1 MSYTIYYDVMSVKLS
16 KGNKYIPMV
25 LSGDNNVRRYDGSR
39 ARSWN
44 NISDRKGKVF
54 FTPDELME
62 ETKHIIDTNEYLSD
76 NRISGNGNMTPRK
89 LINLSKKCIQN
100 AISFTQ
106 AVNLSIAVYW
116 YDKRYDFT
124 PQKFVPKTEDELID
138 FVNADENKGK
148 TLFIGFQKESDA
160 TDLSE
165 MMNAFRKAFRK
176 KSNGVK
182 CLHCYLWPNGNRY
195 HEKIHK
201 YVGKGKDGE
210 PVLVDSYD
218 KAFKFEDIT
227 ETLMRSSFHY
237 LKYYKGESDIFSV
250 RQVEL

>member
-1 MSYTIYYDVMSVKLS
+1 MSYTIYYNVMSVKLS

-116 YDKRYDFT
+116 YDKRYNFT

-227 ETLMRSSFHY
+227 KTLMRSSFHY

-250 RQVEL
+250 RQIEL

>member
-1 MSYTIYYDVMSVKLS
+1 MSYTIYYNVMSVKLS

-106 AVNLSIAVYW
+106 AVNLSISVYW

-160 TDLSE
+160 TDLCE
-165 MMNAFRKAFRK
+165 MMNTFRKAFHK
-176 KSNGVK
+176 KSNGEK

-227 ETLMRSSFHY
+227 KTLMRLSFYY
-237 LKYYKGESDIFSV
+237 LKYYKGESDLFSV
-250 RQVEL
+250 SQIEV

>member
-1 MSYTIYYDVMSVKLS
+1 MSYTIYYNVMSVKLS

-25 LSGDNNVRRYDGSR
+25 LSGDNNVHRYDGSR

-106 AVNLSIAVYW
+106 AVNLSISVYW

-160 TDLSE
+160 TDLCE
-165 MMNAFRKAFRK
+165 MMNTFRKAFQK
-176 KSNGVK
+176 KSNGEK
-182 CLHCYLWPNGNRY
+182 CLHCYLWPNGSRY
-195 HEKIHK
+195 SDKIHK

-227 ETLMRSSFHY
+227 KTLMRLSFYY
-237 LKYYKGESDIFSV
+237 LKYYKGESDLFSV
-250 RQVEL
+250 SQIEV

>member
-39 ARSWN
+39 TRSWN

-106 AVNLSIAVYW
+106 AVNLSISVYW

-124 PQKFVPKTEDELID
+124 PQEFVPKTEDELID

-165 MMNAFRKAFRK
+165 MMNTFRKAFRK

-182 CLHCYLWPNGNRY
+182 CLHCYLWPNGSLY
-195 HEKIHK
+195 SEKIHK
-201 YVGKGKDGE
+201 YIGKGKDGE
-210 PVLVDSYD
+210 PVLVDSYS

-227 ETLMRSSFHY
+227 KALMRSSFYY
-237 LKYYKGESDIFSV
+237 LKYYKGESDLFSV
-250 RQVEL
+250 GQIEV

>member
-1 MSYTIYYDVMSVKLS
+1 MSYTIYYNVMSVKLS

-106 AVNLSIAVYW
+106 AVNLSISVYW

-124 PQKFVPKTEDELID
+124 PQEFVPKTEDELID

-160 TDLSE
+160 TDLCE
-165 MMNAFRKAFRK
+165 MMNTFRKAFQK
-176 KSNGVK
+176 KSNGEK
-182 CLHCYLWPNGNRY
+182 CLHCYLWPNGSRY
-195 HEKIHK
+195 SEKIHK

-227 ETLMRSSFHY
+227 KTLMRLSFYY
-237 LKYYKGESDIFSV
+237 LKYYKGESDLFSV
-250 RQVEL
+250 SQIEV

>member
-1 MSYTIYYDVMSVKLS
+1 MSYTIYYNVMSVKLS

-160 TDLSE
+160 TDLCE
-165 MMNAFRKAFRK
+165 MMNTFRKAFQK
-176 KSNGVK
+176 KSNGEK
-182 CLHCYLWPNGNRY
+182 CLHCYLWPNGSRY
-195 HEKIHK
+195 SEKIHK

-227 ETLMRSSFHY
+227 KTLMRLSFYY
-237 LKYYKGESDIFSV
+237 LKYYKGESDLFSV
-250 RQVEL
+250 GQIEV

>member
-1 MSYTIYYDVMSVKLS
+1 MSYTIYYNVMSVKLS

-160 TDLSE
+160 TDLCE
-165 MMNAFRKAFRK
+165 MMNTFRKAFQK
-176 KSNGVK
+176 KSNGEK
-182 CLHCYLWPNGNRY
+182 CLHCYLWPNGSRY
-195 HEKIHK
+195 SEKIHK

-227 ETLMRSSFHY
+227 KTLMRLSFYY
-237 LKYYKGESDIFSV
+237 LKYYKGESDLFSV
-250 RQVEL
+250 GQIEL

>member
-1 MSYTIYYDVMSVKLS
+1 MSYTIYYNVMSVKLS

-106 AVNLSIAVYW
+106 AVNLSISVYW

-160 TDLSE
+160 TDLCE
-165 MMNAFRKAFRK
+165 MMNTFRKAFQK
-176 KSNGVK
+176 KSNGEK
-182 CLHCYLWPNGNRY
+182 CLHCYLWPNGSRY
-195 HEKIHK
+195 SEKIHK

-210 PVLVDSYD
+210 PVLVDSYS

-227 ETLMRSSFHY
+227 KTLMRLSFYY
-237 LKYYKGESDIFSV
+237 LKYYKGESDLFSV
-250 RQVEL
+250 SQIEV

>member
-1 MSYTIYYDVMSVKLS
+1 MSYTIYYNVMSVKLS

-106 AVNLSIAVYW
+106 AVNLSISVYW

-160 TDLSE
+160 TDLCE
-165 MMNAFRKAFRK
+165 MMNTFRKAFRK

-227 ETLMRSSFHY
+227 KTLMRLSFYY
-237 LKYYKGESDIFSV
+237 LKYYKGESDLFSV
-250 RQVEL
+250 SQIEV

>member
-1 MSYTIYYDVMSVKLS
+1 MSYTIYYNVMSVKLS

-106 AVNLSIAVYW
+106 AVNLSISVYW

-160 TDLSE
+160 TDLCE
-165 MMNAFRKAFRK
+165 MMNTFRKAFRK

-227 ETLMRSSFHY
+227 KTLMRSAFHY

-250 RQVEL
+250 RQIEL

>member
-1 MSYTIYYDVMSVKLS
+1 MSYTIYYNVMSVKLS

-62 ETKHIIDTNEYLSD
+62 ETKHIIETNEYLSD

-106 AVNLSIAVYW
+106 AVNLSISVYW

-160 TDLSE
+160 TDLCE
-165 MMNAFRKAFRK
+165 MMNTFRKAFQK
-176 KSNGVK
+176 KSNGEK

-227 ETLMRSSFHY
+227 KTLMRLSFYY
-237 LKYYKGESDIFSV
+237 LKYYKGEGDLFSV
-250 RQVEL
+250 SQIEV

>member
-227 ETLMRSSFHY
+227 KTLMRSSFHY

>member
-89 LINLSKKCIQN
+89 LINLSKKCIKN
-100 AISFTQ
+100 AINFTQ
-106 AVNLSIAVYW
+106 AVNLSISVYW
-116 YDKRYDFT
+116 YDKKYDFT

-160 TDLSE
+160 TDLCE
-165 MMNAFRKAFRK
+165 MMNTFRKAFQK
-176 KSNGVK
+176 KSNGEK
-182 CLHCYLWPNGNRY
+182 CLHCYLWPNGSRY
-195 HEKIHK
+195 SDKIHK

-210 PVLVDSYD
+210 PVLVDSYS

-227 ETLMRSSFHY
+227 KALMRSSFYY
-237 LKYYKGESDIFSV
+237 LKYYKGESDLFSV
-250 RQVEL
+250 SQIEV

>member
-1 MSYTIYYDVMSVKLS
+1 MSYTIYYNVMSVKLS

-106 AVNLSIAVYW
+106 AVNLSISVYW

-160 TDLSE
+160 TDLCE
-165 MMNAFRKAFRK
+165 MMNTFRKAFQK
-176 KSNGVK
+176 KSNGEK
-182 CLHCYLWPNGNRY
+182 CLHCYLWPNGSRY
-195 HEKIHK
+195 SEKIHK

-210 PVLVDSYD
+210 PVLVDSYS

-227 ETLMRSSFHY
+227 KALMRSSFYY
-237 LKYYKGESDIFSV
+237 LKYYKGESDLFSV
-250 RQVEL
+250 SQIEV

>member
-39 ARSWN
+39 TRSWN

-106 AVNLSIAVYW
+106 AVNLSISVYW

-124 PQKFVPKTEDELID
+124 APKFVPKTEDELID

-160 TDLSE
+160 TDLNE
-165 MMNAFRKAFRK
+165 MMNTFRKAFRK

-182 CLHCYLWPNGNRY
+182 CLHCYLWPNGSLY
-195 HEKIHK
+195 SEKIHK
-201 YVGKGKDGE
+201 YIGKGKDGE
-210 PVLVDSYD
+210 PVLVDSYS

-227 ETLMRSSFHY
+227 KALMRSSFYY
-237 LKYYKGESDIFSV
+237 LKYYKGESDLFSV
-250 RQVEL
+250 GQIEV

>member
-1 MSYTIYYDVMSVKLS
+1 MSYTIYYNVMSVKLS

-106 AVNLSIAVYW
+106 AVNLSISVYW
-116 YDKRYDFT
+116 HDKRYDFT

-160 TDLSE
+160 TDLCE
-165 MMNAFRKAFRK
+165 MMNTFRKAFQK
-176 KSNGVK
+176 KSNGEK
-182 CLHCYLWPNGNRY
+182 CLHCYLWHNGNRY

-227 ETLMRSSFHY
+227 KTLMRLSFYY
-237 LKYYKGESDIFSV
+237 LKYYKGESDLFSV
-250 RQVEL
+250 SQIEV

>member
-39 ARSWN
+39 TRSWN

-106 AVNLSIAVYW
+106 AVNLSISVYW

-160 TDLSE
+160 TDLCE
-165 MMNAFRKAFRK
+165 MMNTFRKAFQK
-176 KSNGVK
+176 KSNGEK
-182 CLHCYLWPNGNRY
+182 CLHCYLWPNGSRY
-195 HEKIHK
+195 SDKIHK

-227 ETLMRSSFHY
+227 KTLMRLSFYY
-237 LKYYKGESDIFSV
+237 LKYYKGESDLFSV
-250 RQVEL
+250 SQIEV

>member
-62 ETKHIIDTNEYLSD
+62 ETKHIIETNEYLSD

-106 AVNLSIAVYW
+106 AVNLSISVYW

-160 TDLSE
+160 TDLCE
-165 MMNAFRKAFRK
+165 MMNTFRKAFQK
-176 KSNGVK
+176 KSNGEK
-182 CLHCYLWPNGNRY
+182 CLHCYLWPNGSRY
-195 HEKIHK
+195 SDKIHK

-227 ETLMRSSFHY
+227 KTLMRLSFYY
-237 LKYYKGESDIFSV
+237 LKYYKGESDLFSV
-250 RQVEL
+250 SQIEV

>member
-1 MSYTIYYDVMSVKLS
+1 MSVKLS

-106 AVNLSIAVYW
+106 AVNLSISVYW

-160 TDLSE
+160 TDLCE
-165 MMNAFRKAFRK
+165 MMNTFRKAFQK
-176 KSNGVK
+176 KSNGEK
-182 CLHCYLWPNGNRY
+182 CLHCYLWPNGSRY
-195 HEKIHK
+195 SDKIHK

-227 ETLMRSSFHY
+227 KTLMRLSFYY
-237 LKYYKGESDIFSV
+237 LKYYKGESDLFSV
-250 RQVEL
+250 SQIEV

>member
-1 MSYTIYYDVMSVKLS
+1 MSYTIYYNVMSVKLS

-106 AVNLSIAVYW
+106 AVNLSISVYW

-160 TDLSE
+160 TDLCE
-165 MMNAFRKAFRK
+165 MMNTFRKAFRK

-182 CLHCYLWPNGNRY
+182 CLHCYLWPNGSRY
-195 HEKIHK
+195 SDKIHK

-227 ETLMRSSFHY
+227 KTLMRLSFYY
-237 LKYYKGESDIFSV
+237 LKYYKGESDLFSV
-250 RQVEL
+250 SQIEV

>member
-1 MSYTIYYDVMSVKLS
+1 MSYTIYYNVMSVKLS

-106 AVNLSIAVYW
+106 AVNLSISVYW

-160 TDLSE
+160 TDLCE
-165 MMNAFRKAFRK
+165 MMNTFRKAFQK
-176 KSNGVK
+176 KSNGEK
-182 CLHCYLWPNGNRY
+182 CLHCYLWPNGSRY
-195 HEKIHK
+195 SKKIHK

-227 ETLMRSSFHY
+227 KTLMRSSFYY
-237 LKYYKGESDIFSV
+237 LKYYKGESDLFSV
-250 RQVEL
+250 SQIEV

>member
-1 MSYTIYYDVMSVKLS
+1 MSYTIYYNVMSVKLS

-106 AVNLSIAVYW
+106 AVNLSISVYW

-160 TDLSE
+160 TDLCE
-165 MMNAFRKAFRK
+165 MMNTFRKAFQK
-176 KSNGVK
+176 KSNGEK
-182 CLHCYLWPNGNRY
+182 CLHCYLWPNGSRY
-195 HEKIHK
+195 SDKIHK

-227 ETLMRSSFHY
+227 KALMRSSFYY
-237 LKYYKGESDIFSV
+237 LKYYKGESDLFSV
-250 RQVEL
+250 SQIEV

>member
-39 ARSWN
+39 TRSWN

-160 TDLSE
+160 TDLCE
-165 MMNAFRKAFRK
+165 MMNTFRKAFQK
-176 KSNGVK
+176 KSNGEK
-182 CLHCYLWPNGNRY
+182 CLHCYLWPNGSRY
-195 HEKIHK
+195 SEKIHK

-210 PVLVDSYD
+210 PVLVDSYS

-227 ETLMRSSFHY
+227 KTLIRSSFYY
-237 LKYYKGESDIFSV
+237 LKYYKGESDLFSV
-250 RQVEL
+250 GQIEV

>member
-1 MSYTIYYDVMSVKLS
+1 MSYTIYYNVMSVKLS

-106 AVNLSIAVYW
+106 AVNLSISVYW

-160 TDLSE
+160 TDLCE
-165 MMNAFRKAFRK
+165 MMNTFRKAFQK
-176 KSNGVK
+176 KSNGEK
-182 CLHCYLWPNGNRY
+182 CLHCYLWPNGSRNSD
-195 HEKIHK
+195 KIHK

-227 ETLMRSSFHY
+227 KTLMRLSFYY
-237 LKYYKGESDIFSV
+237 LKYYKGESDLFSV
-250 RQVEL
+250 SQIEV

>member
-1 MSYTIYYDVMSVKLS
+1 MSYTIYYNVMSVKLS

-160 TDLSE
+160 TDLCE
-165 MMNAFRKAFRK
+165 MMNTFRKAFQK
-176 KSNGVK
+176 KSNGEK
-182 CLHCYLWPNGNRY
+182 CLHCYLWPNGSRY
-195 HEKIHK
+195 SEKIHK

-227 ETLMRSSFHY
+227 KTLMRLSFYY
-237 LKYYKGESDIFSV
+237 LKYYKGESDLFSV
-250 RQVEL
+250 SQIEV

>member
-160 TDLSE
+160 TDLCE
-165 MMNAFRKAFRK
+165 MMNTFRKAFQK
-176 KSNGVK
+176 KSNGEK
-182 CLHCYLWPNGNRY
+182 CLHCYLWPNGSRY
-195 HEKIHK
+195 SEKIHK

-227 ETLMRSSFHY
+227 KTLMRLSFYY
-237 LKYYKGESDIFSV
+237 LKYYKGESDLFSV
-250 RQVEL
+250 SQIEV

>member
-1 MSYTIYYDVMSVKLS
+1 MSYTIYYNVMSVKLS

-160 TDLSE
+160 TDLCE
-165 MMNAFRKAFRK
+165 MMNTFRKAFQK
-176 KSNGVK
+176 KSNGEK

-227 ETLMRSSFHY
+227 KTLMRLSFYY
-237 LKYYKGESDIFSV
+237 LKYYKGESDLFSV
-250 RQVEL
+250 SQIEV

>member
-1 MSYTIYYDVMSVKLS
+1 MSYTIYYNVMSVKLS

-106 AVNLSIAVYW
+106 AVNLSISVYW

-160 TDLSE
+160 TDLCE
-165 MMNAFRKAFRK
+165 MMNTFRKAFQK
-176 KSNGVK
+176 KSNGEK
-182 CLHCYLWPNGNRY
+182 CLHCYLWPNGSRY
-195 HEKIHK
+195 SDKIHK

-227 ETLMRSSFHY
+227 KTLMRLSFYY
-237 LKYYKGESDIFSV
+237 LKYYKGESDLFSV
-250 RQVEL
+250 SQIEL

>member
-1 MSYTIYYDVMSVKLS
+1 MSYTIYYNVMSVKLS

-160 TDLSE
+160 TDLCE
-165 MMNAFRKAFRK
+165 MMNTFRKAFQK
-176 KSNGVK
+176 KSNGEK
-182 CLHCYLWPNGNRY
+182 CLHCYLWPNGSRNSD
-195 HEKIHK
+195 KIHK

-227 ETLMRSSFHY
+227 KTLMRLSFYY
-237 LKYYKGESDIFSV
+237 LKYYKGESDLFSV
-250 RQVEL
+250 SQIEV

>member
-1 MSYTIYYDVMSVKLS
+1 MSYTIYYNVMSVKLS

-25 LSGDNNVRRYDGSR
+25 LSSDNNVRRYDGSR

-160 TDLSE
+160 TDLCE
-165 MMNAFRKAFRK
+165 MMNTFRKAFQK
-176 KSNGVK
+176 KSNGEK
-182 CLHCYLWPNGNRY
+182 CLHCYLWPNGSRY
-195 HEKIHK
+195 SEKIHK

-227 ETLMRSSFHY
+227 KTLMRLSFYY
-237 LKYYKGESDIFSV
+237 LKYYKGESDLFSV
-250 RQVEL
+250 SQIEV

>member
-1 MSYTIYYDVMSVKLS
+1 MSYTIYYNVMSVKLS

-106 AVNLSIAVYW
+106 AVNLSISVYW

-160 TDLSE
+160 TDLCE
-165 MMNAFRKAFRK
+165 MMNTFRKAFQK
-176 KSNGVK
+176 KSNGEK
-182 CLHCYLWPNGNRY
+182 CLHCYLWPNGSRY
-195 HEKIHK
+195 SEKIHK

-210 PVLVDSYD
+210 PVLVDSYS

-227 ETLMRSSFHY
+227 KTLIRSLFYY
-237 LKYYKGESDIFSV
+237 LKYYKGESDLFRVGQIEV
-250 RQVEL
+250 

>member
-1 MSYTIYYDVMSVKLS
+1 MSYTIYYNVMSVKLS

-106 AVNLSIAVYW
+106 AVNLSISVYW

-160 TDLSE
+160 TDLCE
-165 MMNAFRKAFRK
+165 MMNTFRKAFQK
-176 KSNGVK
+176 KSNGEK
-182 CLHCYLWPNGNRY
+182 CLHCYLWHNGSRY
-195 HEKIHK
+195 SDKIHK

-227 ETLMRSSFHY
+227 KTLMRLSFYY
-237 LKYYKGESDIFSV
+237 LKYYKGESDLFSV
-250 RQVEL
+250 SQIEV

>member
-106 AVNLSIAVYW
+106 AVNLSISVYW
-116 YDKRYDFT
+116 YDKRYNFT

-160 TDLSE
+160 TDLCE
-165 MMNAFRKAFRK
+165 MMNTFRKAFQK
-176 KSNGVK
+176 KSNGEK
-182 CLHCYLWPNGNRY
+182 CLHCYLWPNGSRY
-195 HEKIHK
+195 SEKIHK

-210 PVLVDSYD
+210 PVLVDSYS

-227 ETLMRSSFHY
+227 KTLMRLSFYY
-237 LKYYKGESDIFSV
+237 LKYYKGESDLFSV
-250 RQVEL
+250 SQIEV

>member
-1 MSYTIYYDVMSVKLS
+1 MSYTIYYNVMSVKLS

-106 AVNLSIAVYW
+106 AVNLSISVYW

-160 TDLSE
+160 TDLCE
-165 MMNAFRKAFRK
+165 MMNTFRKAFQK
-176 KSNGVK
+176 KSNGEK
-182 CLHCYLWPNGNRY
+182 CLHCYLWHNGNRY

-227 ETLMRSSFHY
+227 KTLMRLSFYY
-237 LKYYKGESDIFSV
+237 LKYYKGESDLFSV
-250 RQVEL
+250 SQIEV

>member
-1 MSYTIYYDVMSVKLS
+1 MSYTIYYNVMSVKLS

-106 AVNLSIAVYW
+106 AVNLSISVYW

-160 TDLSE
+160 TDLCE
-165 MMNAFRKAFRK
+165 MMNTFRKAFRK

-227 ETLMRSSFHY
+227 KTLMRSAFHY

>member
-1 MSYTIYYDVMSVKLS
+1 MSYTIYYNVMSVKLS

-160 TDLSE
+160 TDLCE
-165 MMNAFRKAFRK
+165 MMNTFRKAFQK
-176 KSNGVK
+176 KSNGEK
-182 CLHCYLWPNGNRY
+182 CLHCYLWPNGSRY
-195 HEKIHK
+195 SDKIHK

-227 ETLMRSSFHY
+227 KTLMRSAFHY

-250 RQVEL
+250 RQIEL

>member
-160 TDLSE
+160 TDLCE
-165 MMNAFRKAFRK
+165 MMNTFRKAFQK
-176 KSNGVK
+176 KSNGEK
-182 CLHCYLWPNGNRY
+182 CLHCYLWPNGSRY
-195 HEKIHK
+195 SDKIHK

-227 ETLMRSSFHY
+227 KTLMRLSFYY
-237 LKYYKGESDIFSV
+237 LKYYKGESDLFSV
-250 RQVEL
+250 SQIEV